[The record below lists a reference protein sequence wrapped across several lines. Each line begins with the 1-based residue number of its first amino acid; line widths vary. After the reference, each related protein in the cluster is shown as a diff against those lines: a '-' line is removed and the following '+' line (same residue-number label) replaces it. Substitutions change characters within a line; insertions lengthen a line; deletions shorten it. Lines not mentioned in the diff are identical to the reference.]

1 MVPSNVQEPLF
12 RVNHRD
18 GDRRELCSNIV
29 LVSLL
34 LALSRCLLSSSASLR
49 LVLIHLFKKQP
60 VTVLRVCFVWI
71 LEYIDFEFW
80 PMFKLVFLLLYR
92 INFHKQQ
99 KNKVMKQYPRRIHL
113 SSAHDVI
120 YFLRWKTCRHSKIY
134 HATVGWFYYKLVLRQ
149 MPSKKYPN
157 FNPWL
162 EMVLLY

>member
-18 GDRRELCSNIV
+18 GDRRELYSNIV

-60 VTVLRVCFVWI
+60 VTVLRVYFVWV

-80 PMFKLVFLLLYR
+80 PMFKLVFPLLYR
-92 INFHKQQ
+92 INFHKQ
-99 KNKVMKQYPRRIHL
+99 
-113 SSAHDVI
+113 
-120 YFLRWKTCRHSKIY
+120 
-134 HATVGWFYYKLVLRQ
+134 
-149 MPSKKYPN
+149 
-157 FNPWL
+157 
-162 EMVLLY
+162 